1 MGVFCTQCGAGSQ
14 QGDLFCRQCGS
25 PHDSVPGNP
34 TSRVD
39 TVQRLPS
46 EVESP
51 LTTRTM
57 SFAGVVPAG
66 SFAAPPGLLPALISC
81 PVCSMP
87 LPSGSHQCAH
97 CGSSRELVPTGA
109 CFRCGAGNPSTQRYC
124 GRCGGLLVTN
134 ALSSERVSISA
145 LPVMGSMLLPGLG
158 QFMNGET
165 VKGFMLLALS
175 LLMISRQADF
185 LSPAYI
191 LITAIAMID
200 AALGQA
206 RRDRRSFA

>member
-1 MGVFCTQCGAGSQ
+1 
-14 QGDLFCRQCGS
+14 
-25 PHDSVPGNP
+25 
-34 TSRVD
+34 
-39 TVQRLPS
+39 
-46 EVESP
+46 
-51 LTTRTM
+51 
-57 SFAGVVPAG
+57 
-66 SFAAPPGLLPALISC
+66 
-81 PVCSMP
+81 
-87 LPSGSHQCAH
+87 
-97 CGSSRELVPTGA
+97 
-109 CFRCGAGNPSTQRYC
+109 
-124 GRCGGLLVTN
+124 
-134 ALSSERVSISA
+134 
-145 LPVMGSMLLPGLG
+145 MGSMLLPGLG